1 MTATSQC
8 VIINIMS
15 TSTTVPRPITGTE
28 DNQGNVIND
37 VTDDAINH
45 ASTGHSML
53 DNDHADDQHAYEC
66 FPLDVHHFIDPMDVD
81 AIIEKG
87 AVIED
92 AVFHK
97 PLIDSSE
104 PAVAAENLFESLFA
118 SISTVAK
125 LLIDES
131 YFSNYDGIDDKC
143 LMAANNMASLFTA
156 WISEHGLPGG
166 PARIVGEY
174 ADDLRDAISP
184 LPDVIKG
191 VTPNVVVKS
200 SRGHH
205 MRKIVAGCYC
215 KTQFGIPTIIVMAP
229 SSFRG
234 TDNSFKNTLL
244 HEYTHHAMMSSPLL
258 DGACQAAYDAFDD
271 GVDKGLTVL
280 MLPYGDM
287 SAHKGFPPVSGVY
300 MSTNSKEFA
309 ASATAMMFYP
319 NLMSNLA
326 SDDAATRRVRR
337 WVLGFWGGIAD
348 GSISQL

>member
-1 MTATSQC
+1 MTIPQS
-8 VIINIMS
+8 V
-15 TSTTVPRPITGTE
+15 TGTE
-28 DNQGNVIND
+28 DSQNNAIND
-37 VTDDAINH
+37 ATDDAINH
-45 ASTGHSML
+45 ASIGYSML
-53 DNDHADDQHAYEC
+53 DNDHANDQHAYEH
-66 FPLDVHHFIDPMDVD
+66 FIPDVHFIDPMDVD
-81 AIIEKG
+81 AIMEKG

-104 PAVAAENLFESLFA
+104 PPFAA
-118 SISTVAK
+118 SIGTLAK

-131 YFSNYDGIDDKC
+131 YFSDYDGMNDEC

-234 TDNSFKNTLL
+234 IDSFKNTLL